1 MRVTLNWLREFVDFD
16 LSAHELADKLD
27 LSGTAIESITHLG
40 ARFDNIVVGEIELV
54 EKHPDADRLNYCEVI
69 VGDEKAGI
77 VCGAPNVAPKQK
89 VAVALPGAILPG
101 GMKIKAAKIRGVKS
115 EGMICS
121 ETELGLGSDTSVIM
135 VLPKDTKVG
144 TPLAVALGLD
154 DWVLELEITPNRPDC
169 MGIIGVAREIAAL
182 VGETIHMPEI
192 SLNETDKNMTDQ
204 IRIDVDDPDLCPR
217 YTARFIDNVK
227 IGPSPLWLSQRLE
240 AVGIRSINNVV
251 DVTNYVLME
260 TGQPLH
266 AFDFKFLHGGQVT
279 VRRAKAG
286 EKLETIDHV
295 VRTLEPDNLVI
306 TDSERPVALAGVM
319 GGFDSEINEETT
331 EVLLESANFSAINI
345 RHTSRSLGLIS
356 DSSLRFE
363 KGVDIEGTGY
373 AADRAAQLISEVAGG
388 QIWSGVIDRY
398 PNKREPHYVKLRPQK
413 VSTVLGAD
421 ISAKQVTDIIKSL
434 EMKVDTTAGADELR
448 VTIPSFRV
456 DLEREIDLIEE
467 VARLYGLNNI
477 QSTLLPSTDQQRG
490 LNLGQTLTRK
500 LRSLMVSAGLIEV
513 INYSFIGQTDLDHL
527 ALPENHPLLE
537 AVPIANPLS
546 EDQGLLRTSLIPS
559 LMRTV
564 THNYNRG
571 QKDIAIFEIGH
582 VFARDKRLPK
592 ETLTLGVALTGDKQ
606 ISAWHNGASVPADF
620 YDVKGILEL
629 LHQKLHL
636 QDCHIRPVDHG
647 LLQPGK
653 SAEFVVGNSVVGFVG
668 ALHPQAQANYE
679 LRQPV
684 FVLQIS
690 VASLLDQVDDQ
701 LTLTDVPKFPGV
713 ELDLALV
720 VEDKI
725 TWSQV
730 RDLALETGAPL
741 LSRVHLFD
749 LYRGPEVPSGK
760 KSMAFSLFYQATD
773 RTLTDNEVAHIQERI
788 IAKTKKKLGSTLRD

>member
-16 LSAHELADKLD
+16 LSAQELADKLA
-27 LSGTAIESITHLG
+27 LSGTEIETLTHLG
-40 ARFDNIVVGEIELV
+40 ARFENIVVGEVEVV
-54 EKHPDADRLNYCEVI
+54 EKHPYADRLSYCEVKLD
-69 VGDEKAGI
+69 GEKAGI
-77 VCGAPNVAPKQK
+77 VCGAPNVKPKQK
-89 VAVALPGAILPG
+89 VAIALPGAIVG
-101 GMKIKAAKIRGVKS
+101 DGMKIKSAKIRGVMS

-121 ETELGLGSDTSVIM
+121 ETELGLGSDASGIM
-135 VLPKDTKVG
+135 VLPAELKVG
-144 TPLAVALGLD
+144 TPLAIALGLD

-169 MGIIGVAREIAAL
+169 MGIVGVAREVAAL
-182 VGETIHMPEI
+182 VGETVHIPKI
-192 SLNETDKNMTDQ
+192 SLNETGKN
-204 IRIDVDDPDLCPR
+204 IGNRVKIDVNDPDLCPR
-217 YTARFIDNVK
+217 YTARFIDEVK
-227 IGPSPLWLSQRLE
+227 IGPSPMWLRQRLE

-251 DVTNYVLME
+251 DVTNYVLIE

-266 AFDFKFLHGGQVT
+266 AFDYKFLRGGQLT

-295 VRTLEPDNLVI
+295 VRPLEPDNLVI
-306 TDSERPVALAGVM
+306 ADSERPVALAGVM
-319 GGFDSEINEETT
+319 GGFDSEINDHTT
-331 EVLLESANFSAINI
+331 EILLESANFSAINI
-345 RHTSRSLGLIS
+345 RRTSRSLGLIS

-363 KGVDIEGTGY
+363 KGVDIEGTAY

-388 QIWSGVIDRY
+388 RIWSGLIDRY
-398 PNKREPHYVKLRPQK
+398 PSKRKPVLVKLRPQK
-413 VSTVLGAD
+413 VATVLGAD
-421 ISAKQVTDIIKSL
+421 ISAKQVTDIMESL
-434 EMKVDTTAGADELR
+434 EMKVDATAGADELK

-467 VARLYGLNNI
+467 VARLYGLNNVP
-477 QSTLLPSTDQQRG
+477 SALLPSTDTQRG
-490 LNLGQTLTRK
+490 LNPRQTLTRK
-500 LRSLMVSAGLIEV
+500 LRSLMVSAGLMEV
-513 INYSFIGQTDLDHL
+513 VNYSFIGQTDLDHL
-527 ALPENHPLLE
+527 ALPKNHPMLK

-546 EDQGLLRTSLIPS
+546 EDQGLLRTTLIPS

-582 VFARDKRLPK
+582 VFARDRKLPK

-606 ISAWHNGASVPADF
+606 VSTWYNNASVPADF
-620 YDVKGILEL
+620 YDVKGIVEL
-629 LHQKLHL
+629 LHQKLSL
-636 QDCHIRPVDHG
+636 QDCHISPSDHG

-653 SAEFVVGNSVVGFVG
+653 SAEFVTGNNVVGFAG
-668 ALHPQAQANYE
+668 ALHPRAQANYE

-690 VASLLDQVDDQ
+690 VTGLLDQVIDHP
-701 LTLTDVPKFPGV
+701 TLTEVPKFPPV

-725 TWSQV
+725 TWAQV

-741 LSRVHLFD
+741 LHRVHLFD
-749 LYRGPEVPSGK
+749 LYQGPEIPKGK

-788 IAKTKKKLGSTLRD
+788 VARAKKKLGAALRD